1 MRASWPWSRRE
12 RRRAARHDG
21 GQGCPAPC
29 PTDLGNAP
37 DRLRGSL
44 PDRGFIDDSGPWL
57 DATESWA
64 TATRTALRM
73 VEAARAGKGA
83 QAWEFRQQLPALVA
97 EAKSFTYT
105 GLDGRKVRPSRR
117 PMPPAGP
124 APATARPASP

>member
-1 MRASWPWSRRE
+1 MPEAGAGPADARASRPWSRRE

-37 DRLRGSL
+37 DRLRSSL

-83 QAWEFRQQLPALVA
+83 QAWELRQQLPALVA
-97 EAKSFTYT
+97 ERSPSPTRDLTAARC
-105 GLDGRKVRPSRR
+105 GRLG
-117 PMPPAGP
+117 GP
-124 APATARPASP
+124 